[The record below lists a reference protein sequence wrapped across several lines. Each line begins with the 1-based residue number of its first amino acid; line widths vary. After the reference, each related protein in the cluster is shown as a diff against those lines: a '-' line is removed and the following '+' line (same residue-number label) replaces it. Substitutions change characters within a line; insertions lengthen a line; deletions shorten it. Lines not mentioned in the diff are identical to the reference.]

1 MEDDRVNVPKKII
14 DMLTDRER
22 KRPRGYPQQLDDDRL
37 WNTRQH
43 FRWLVET
50 TWDEVGSFLSKVRT
64 MSRLE
69 EALKPW
75 ERRVEQEEHAVR
87 ALLWKGES
95 PADSRLL
102 YRQRKQSGQIH
113 ARYLE
118 AYEALEKSWESL
130 ERFRV
135 IPATQLTSAEQ
146 DVICDA
152 IYERA
157 RALARAGTEY
167 IALAQQ
173 EKDLD
178 ALIRDGEAYF
188 ARNEFLRFC
197 KSKRYTLNPLNIANA
212 LAGLPFIGCRQ
223 SVRRCKKWPDDSGG
237 LSYGIFQI
245 LERII
250 STNARRPD
258 LVRDAERWL
267 RARRPNGKAF
277 AIADLREHWYYLRR
291 SISSVLEQGT
301 TRAQLAAAISREYWK
316 RKSSPSAIDR
326 AFADEEKIAI

>member
-1 MEDDRVNVPKKII
+1 MEEDDFNVPEQII
-14 DMLTDRER
+14 EELTRDR
-22 KRPRGYPQQLDDDRL
+22 KRPRGYPQQLDNDRL
-37 WNTRQH
+37 WNARQH

-50 TWDEVGSFLSKVRT
+50 TWDEVGSFLSNVRT
-64 MSRLE
+64 MSQLKKV
-69 EALKPW
+69 LKPW

-87 ALLWKGES
+87 ALLWVGEN

-113 ARYLE
+113 TRYLE
-118 AYEALEKSWESL
+118 AYEAVEKCRESL

-135 IPATQLTSAEQ
+135 IPTTQLSSAEQ

-152 IYERA
+152 IYQRA
-157 RALARAGTEY
+157 RTLARTGAEY
-167 IALAQQ
+167 MALAQQ

-197 KSKRYTLNPLNIANA
+197 KSKRYELTPLNVANA

-223 SVRRCKKWPDDSGG
+223 SVRRCKKWPDDSSG

-245 LERII
+245 LDRII
-250 STNARRPD
+250 SNSARRSD

-301 TRAQLAAAISREYWK
+301 TRAHLAGAISRDYWK

-326 AFADEEKIAI
+326 AFAEEERIVI